1 MNKISLNNQTSK
13 TMTTTPHY
21 LYFDGGCRG
30 NGRQNPNAK
39 AGYGYVI
46 YNYKMERVT
55 EGWKYLGPK
64 TNNYAEYSGFIN
76 GMQHA
81 LTLGIKNLV
90 VRGDSNMV
98 IKQMTGQFGANNPDM
113 KILNSIAKELAA
125 NFESITYEHV
135 YREENKEA
143 DRLSNVAMDNPK
155 PASECEDLLKKAQTV
170 TTIGGDDVIISVK
183 KKKVSC
189 L

>member
-1 MNKISLNNQTSK
+1 
-13 TMTTTPHY
+13 MTTHY

-46 YNYKMERVT
+46 YNDKMARVAD
-55 EGWKYLGPK
+55 GWAYLGAK

-81 LTLGIKNLV
+81 LTIGITHLV

-98 IKQMTGQFGANNPDM
+98 IKQMTGEFGANNPDM
-113 KILNSIAKELAA
+113 KILNGIAKELAA
-125 NFESITYEHV
+125 NFVSINYEHV
-135 YREENKEA
+135 YREDNKEA
-143 DRLSNVAMDNPK
+143 DLLSNVAMDNPK
-155 PASECEDLLKKAQTV
+155 PATECEDLLKKAQTV
-170 TTIGGDDVIISVK
+170 TAVGGDDVIISVK
-183 KKKVSC
+183 KKKVASKT
-189 L
+189 LLN

>member
-1 MNKISLNNQTSK
+1 
-13 TMTTTPHY
+13 MTTPTHY

-30 NGRQNPNAK
+30 NGRANPNAK

-46 YNYKMERVT
+46 YDASQQT
-55 EGWKYLGPK
+55 IADGWAYLGAK

-81 LTLGIKNLV
+81 LTIGITHLV

-113 KILNSIAKELAA
+113 KILNGIAKELAT
-125 NFESITYEHV
+125 NFVSINYEHV
-135 YREENKEA
+135 YREDNKEA

-155 PASECEDLLKKAQTV
+155 PQHECEDLLKKTHTD
-170 TTIGGDDVIISVK
+170 TTIGDNDVIIAVK
-183 KKKVSC
+183 KKRIGASKT
-189 L
+189 LLK

>member
-1 MNKISLNNQTSK
+1 
-13 TMTTTPHY
+13 MTHY

-30 NGRQNPNAK
+30 NGRSNPNAK

-46 YNYKMERVT
+46 YDDMNARVAD
-55 EGWKYLGPK
+55 GWKYLGAK

-81 LTLGIKNLV
+81 LTLGVTDLV

-113 KILNSIAKELAA
+113 KILNGIAKELAA
-125 NFESITYEHV
+125 NFTSIAFEHV
-135 YREENKEA
+135 YREDNKEA
-143 DRLSNVAMDNPK
+143 DRLSNVAMDNPTP
-155 PASECEDLLKKAQTV
+155 PAEWEDLLKKAQTA
-170 TTIGGDDVIISVK
+170 TTMGGDDVIISVK
-183 KKKVSC
+183 KKRIASKT
-189 L
+189 LLK